1 MAITPIDA
9 IKTLVVTSLVPMID
23 KFPLLKDLINSSKSS
38 HPADEWD
45 FFMTSACVGVIL
57 LTSENHNGEHELIK
71 NQLRELGEKY
81 LLAVNDLA
89 KFIEKVPEDEL
100 DQFIATLGYWVLWN
114 VKKDKP
120 TDAELQQLSLPIG
133 KYIIYLVSRIRQE
146 KIGEI

>member
-23 KFPLLKDLINSSKSS
+23 KFPLLKDLIDSSKSS
-38 HPADEWD
+38 HPVDEWD
-45 FFMTSACVGVIL
+45 FFMISACAGVIL
-57 LTSENHNGEHELIK
+57 LTSENHSGEHEIIR
-71 NQLRELGEKY
+71 NQLRELDEEY
-81 LLAVNDLA
+81 LLAVDDLA
-89 KFIEKVPEDEL
+89 KFMEKVPEDEL

-133 KYIIYLVSRIRQE
+133 KYVIYLVSRIRQE